1 MGRVRYSM
9 KAVEDLSS
17 IWLYTVETWSEA
29 QADCYY
35 TMLISSCQQIVTNP
49 LLLGR
54 SYEHILP
61 HLRGYKAGKHIIF
74 YMLKD
79 DAVLVVRILHEQM
92 DLRSRLSGG

>member
-29 QADCYY
+29 QADCYS
-35 TMLISSCQQIVTNP
+35 MLISSCQQIATNP

-54 SYEHILP
+54 SYEQFFPILED
-61 HLRGYKAGKHIIF
+61 I
-74 YMLKD
+74 
-79 DAVLVVRILHEQM
+79 
-92 DLRSRLSGG
+92 